1 MSKKGAIV
9 LNEKKEINSKE
20 YPAGTILAIV
30 DCQDRFTVEDVD
42 IAMQLQ
48 EVKLQPRDE
57 TKKG

>member
-9 LNEKKEINSKE
+9 LNEKKEINGKVVPE
-20 YPAGTILAIV
+20 GTILATV